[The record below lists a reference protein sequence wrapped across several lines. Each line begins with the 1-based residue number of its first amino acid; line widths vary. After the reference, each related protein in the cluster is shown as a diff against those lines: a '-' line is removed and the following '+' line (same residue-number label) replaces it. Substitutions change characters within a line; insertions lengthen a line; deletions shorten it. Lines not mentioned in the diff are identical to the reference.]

1 MIYEDR
7 GNKRDQFDTVHK
19 IAGEGADGRPSLGV
33 GSLLTTRFLSDLARG
48 LERQPEA
55 VLLPE
60 NVLAYTADLLIWWTP
75 SRQRPMFFSDGA
87 EDPTI
92 LDCRNVSQ
100 PPLVWKAP

>member
-1 MIYEDR
+1 MSYEDR
-7 GNKRDQFDTVHK
+7 VHKREQFATIHK

-60 NVLAYTADLLIWWTP
+60 NVLAYNPGLLILGTP
-75 SRQRPMFFSDGA
+75 SRQRPKVFSGGA
-87 EDPTI
+87 EERGLFDGPI
-92 LDCRNVSQ
+92 FSH
-100 PPLVWKAP
+100 PPLG